1 MKINSVSGQ
10 RSSVNFGAARVNIL
24 STADNHGNVHSLPK
38 FVMTVETNKEDIFQ
52 NAEDES
58 TLNIFAIVGDWYIN
72 PSKKGFFT
80 KPKSTNGDIQ
90 FKFLKQVIS
99 LISETVGKKAKFE
112 TLFTM
117 GNHDF
122 DGGDSFVYKVLRNS
136 PMKSLIT
143 NVDMDNSPGMKNCQ
157 DKSDGKVAK
166 SFVFEIPDD
175 KNPDLKHKVL
185 FVGATI
191 PTMDFYNPRLLKKMR
206 FFDNANVKDTN
217 LREQDIQKTIGAIAE
232 EVDKFKA
239 ENPQGAVVL
248 MSHMGDRLAKIVR
261 DNVPQINVILNGHD
275 HIAKTSLKGKTNINS
290 LGKDNELIKAL
301 NLYFND
307 EGDLETI
314 DMSTYFTDLTLSDDL
329 AQHPLQLFL
338 KDNFRKDMVPIVRI
352 TDPSCEVHE
361 LDYGNEIRYSN
372 SYLANYLTSAVKRSV
387 RKIDPEV
394 FSVGIQSSI
403 IRGGI
408 KHKSNNLDL
417 MKVFDGVSE
426 DLSTLQIGSVSGDDV
441 VGLITENI
449 KANLKAPTRNT
460 IIHWSDFQVDR
471 TLISEIESGKSKK
484 EYKDAI
490 KARNPVSK
498 EFEPIDPLK
507 YYKIVLPDKFL
518 IKDDIEWPA
527 KIRDKFVPLNH
538 TYDELFREYLDSV
551 EYEIK
556 ITPKT
561 REQRIL

>member
-394 FSVGIQSSI
+394 FSVSIQSSI

>member
-338 KDNFRKDMVPIVRI
+338 KDN
-352 TDPSCEVHE
+352 
-361 LDYGNEIRYSN
+361 
-372 SYLANYLTSAVKRSV
+372 
-387 RKIDPEV
+387 
-394 FSVGIQSSI
+394 
-403 IRGGI
+403 
-408 KHKSNNLDL
+408 
-417 MKVFDGVSE
+417 
-426 DLSTLQIGSVSGDDV
+426 
-441 VGLITENI
+441 
-449 KANLKAPTRNT
+449 
-460 IIHWSDFQVDR
+460 
-471 TLISEIESGKSKK
+471 
-484 EYKDAI
+484 
-490 KARNPVSK
+490 AR
-498 EFEPIDPLK
+498 
-507 YYKIVLPDKFL
+507 
-518 IKDDIEWPA
+518 
-527 KIRDKFVPLNH
+527 
-538 TYDELFREYLDSV
+538 
-551 EYEIK
+551 
-556 ITPKT
+556 
-561 REQRIL
+561 